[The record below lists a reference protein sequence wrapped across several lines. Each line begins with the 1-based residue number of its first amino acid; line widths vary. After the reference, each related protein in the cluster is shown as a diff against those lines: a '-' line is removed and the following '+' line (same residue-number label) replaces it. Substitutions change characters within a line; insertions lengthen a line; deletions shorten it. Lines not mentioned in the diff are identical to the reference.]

1 MAVVTGKKTMDALQ
15 HADGRE
21 GKTED
26 VRIDRSS
33 SFPFDPTHEDAHQT
47 PNGRIETVL
56 WNKEKWRCGNV
67 RTTRAQQERI
77 ETNAILQGERERRTR
92 EAEPNAAEEDGCVW
106 DATALARDGM
116 ELTQEDDGRVS
127 GTQGYVVRK
136 GRGRV
141 GSGKPF

>member
-26 VRIDRSS
+26 VRIDRRS

-56 WNKEKWRCGNV
+56 RNKEKWRCGNV

-77 ETNAILQGERERRTR
+77 ETNAILQGEKERDAHAKPNRTLPKR
-92 EAEPNAAEEDGCVW
+92 N
-106 DATALARDGM
+106 DACGTRQLLLAM
-116 ELTQEDDGRVS
+116 EWN
-127 GTQGYVVRK
+127 
-136 GRGRV
+136 
-141 GSGKPF
+141 